1 MSIRIAVLLG
11 ALSLHG
17 VNLGAQSPARIAEGQ
32 VLRAV
37 AGGDAAAVTGH
48 WVVLHRVGADRAG
61 PLDSARTGAGGRFR
75 FRYVASGAPDA
86 LYFVSATYGG
96 IAYFAPPLRSAVVRG
111 GDADI
116 MVYDT
121 TNDTTALRMQGRHVV
136 VSLPRGSKRE
146 IAEIFEIENQG
157 PRTVIAR
164 DSIPVWTTTLPADA
178 EGMAVAPG
186 DVSAAAVAF
195 KPGRA
200 ELYAPLSP
208 GIRQLVLTYS
218 LPATSFPVAI
228 PLERATS
235 VIEVLMEDPRGEVVG
250 SGLAEVAPATIEG
263 RTFRRFIA
271 QDAAASAVVR
281 VNAPAPARENAAT
294 LRALLLVLAALMA
307 GALVVW
313 ALRRPRAEGRG
324 PRAEGREPRAES
336 REPPAASREP
346 RAESQALIAEIA
358 ALDARHDRAD
368 KTAHDEASYARV
380 RAELKA
386 RLADALAAE
395 DARA

>member
-1 MSIRIAVLLG
+1 MSLRIALFLGVL
-11 ALSLHG
+11 
-17 VNLGAQSPARIAEGQ
+17 SPAGEPAVAQEPARVAEGQ

-37 AGGDAAAVTGH
+37 AGGDAVAVGGQ

-75 FRYVASGAPDA
+75 FRYAASGAPDA

-96 IAYFAPPLRSAVVRG
+96 IAYFSPPLRSSVVRG

-121 TNDTTALRMQGRHVV
+121 TNDTTALRTQGRHVV
-136 VSLPRGSKRE
+136 VSLPRGNKRE

-157 PRTVIAR
+157 PRTVVAR

-186 DVSAAAVAF
+186 DVSAATVAF
-195 KPGRA
+195 RPGRA

-218 LPATSFPVAI
+218 LPAKSFPVSI
-228 PLERATS
+228 PLQRATS

-250 SGLAEVAPATIEG
+250 SGLSEVAPATIEG

-271 QDAAASAVVR
+271 QDATASAVVR

-313 ALRRPRAEGRG
+313 ALRRPRAESRG
-324 PRAEGREPRAES
+324 PRAASGEPTD
-336 REPPAASREP
+336 ASR
-346 RAESQALIAEIA
+346 LIAEIA
-358 ALDARHDRAD
+358 ALDARQERSG
-368 KTAHDEASYARV
+368 KTADDEASYARA